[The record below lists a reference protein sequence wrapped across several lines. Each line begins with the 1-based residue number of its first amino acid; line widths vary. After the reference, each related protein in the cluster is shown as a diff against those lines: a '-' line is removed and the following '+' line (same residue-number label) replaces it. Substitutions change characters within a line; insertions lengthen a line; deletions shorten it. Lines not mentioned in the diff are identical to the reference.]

1 VNGAAA
7 TVTKY
12 YSLGAQRV
20 AIRKGSTL
28 YYELADH
35 LGSASVTTDSS
46 GNNMTRQNYYPFG
59 ALRPG
64 PGNNLPVD
72 ETYLGKTLDAATG
85 LVQMGARYYD
95 PAIGRF
101 TAPDP
106 IAHPDEPQSLNPYA
120 YAHNNPLTLSDPTGR
135 DVTGMGAI
143 AGYCGMKPWDCPA
156 EWRPPPG
163 RYTGIPVDATVGP
176 PSDHRIGPF
185 HGDRCGG
192 CHISRKKAAQ
202 LIQQDATHG
211 AGRGT
216 WNACTVTHT
225 MSAMDCRAAAGIGW
239 ESRSALDIFVA
250 FLMLVPGA
258 AEADATEEAAAP
270 VIEGLL
276 GRAATGMEPGVVS
289 ATSKAAAREGLAGL
303 DSTSAQF
310 AAANRAIARATS
322 SSTIDVVQRGGDVV
336 VRVARPGA
344 DGHQVIE
351 TVVTSDGTKRV
362 VQLAYDSNGQLVH
375 YDPKTP

>member
-1 VNGAAA
+1 
-7 TVTKY
+7 
-12 YSLGAQRV
+12 
-20 AIRKGSTL
+20 
-28 YYELADH
+28 
-35 LGSASVTTDSS
+35 
-46 GNNMTRQNYYPFG
+46 
-59 ALRPG
+59 
-64 PGNNLPVD
+64 
-72 ETYLGKTLDAATG
+72 
-85 LVQMGARYYD
+85 
-95 PAIGRF
+95 
-101 TAPDP
+101 
-106 IAHPDEPQSLNPYA
+106 
-120 YAHNNPLTLSDPTGR
+120 
-135 DVTGMGAI
+135 
-143 AGYCGMKPWDCPA
+143 
-156 EWRPPPG
+156 
-163 RYTGIPVDATVGP
+163 
-176 PSDHRIGPF
+176 
-185 HGDRCGG
+185 
-192 CHISRKKAAQ
+192 
-202 LIQQDATHG
+202 
-211 AGRGT
+211 
-216 WNACTVTHT
+216 
-225 MSAMDCRAAAGIGW
+225 MDCRAAAGIGW